1 LTCSANATRLAGV
14 LPGVSPCERALPNCA
29 DVVAIIRCTC
39 TSSVAIRDINT

>member
-1 LTCSANATRLAGV
+1 LKYSTDAMRLAGV
-14 LPGVSPCERALPNCA
+14 QPGVSPCERALPNCA